1 MNTKTE
7 LEPRIEISPL
17 TEWGLNLNYPLI
29 IAGPCS
35 AESEEQVLTAA
46 HAIARNGNVRVFR
59 AGIWKPRTR
68 PGGFEGAGEKG
79 LQWLKRV
86 KDETGLAVATEV
98 AMPQH
103 LELALKY
110 GIDMV
115 WVGAR
120 TTTNPFLVEQ
130 LASVLAGTSIPV
142 LVKNP
147 ITPDLELWIGTLER
161 LWRSG
166 ITRLAAIHR
175 GFHPYERSRLRN
187 IPKWELAIDL
197 KSRIPSLPIIC
208 DPSHIAGAANLVPE
222 IAQHALDLSMDGLM
236 VEVHPNPAIALSDAR
251 QQLTPDAFT
260 NMLSELTFHQN
271 TSVNNEFA
279 NFLEQVRNKIDSIDQ
294 QIIELLANRM
304 RLVEQIGEYK
314 RTNNVTIFQ
323 LRRWEKILESR
334 IECGKRLGL
343 DEEYIKSLL
352 QLVHKESIKK
362 QAEILRGNR
371 LTNGE

>member
-1 MNTKTE
+1 MDTTTE
-7 LEPRIEISPL
+7 LEQRIEISPL
-17 TEWGLNLNYPLI
+17 TEWGLNLHYPLI

-46 HAIARNGNVRVFR
+46 PAIARNGTVRVFR

-142 LVKNP
+142 LVKTP
-147 ITPDLELWIGTLER
+147 ITPDL
-161 LWRSG
+161 
-166 ITRLAAIHR
+166 
-175 GFHPYERSRLRN
+175 
-187 IPKWELAIDL
+187 
-197 KSRIPSLPIIC
+197 
-208 DPSHIAGAANLVPE
+208 
-222 IAQHALDLSMDGLM
+222 
-236 VEVHPNPAIALSDAR
+236 
-251 QQLTPDAFT
+251 
-260 NMLSELTFHQN
+260 
-271 TSVNNEFA
+271 
-279 NFLEQVRNKIDSIDQ
+279 
-294 QIIELLANRM
+294 
-304 RLVEQIGEYK
+304 
-314 RTNNVTIFQ
+314 
-323 LRRWEKILESR
+323 
-334 IECGKRLGL
+334 
-343 DEEYIKSLL
+343 
-352 QLVHKESIKK
+352 
-362 QAEILRGNR
+362 
-371 LTNGE
+371 